1 MLHDK
6 VLWCSKKSQK
16 YFYGVEL
23 YGAMFWVCSWNVTDK
38 KHMEFFVE
46 KLLK

>member
-1 MLHDK
+1 MLHNK
-6 VLWCSKKSQK
+6 VLWCSINHK

-23 YGAMFWVCSWNVTDK
+23 YGAMGWICSWNVTDK
-38 KHMEFFVE
+38 KCMDYFME